1 MTKRKSA
8 LLNGASRQIA
18 APPVAPPSPQAGF
31 ESMVDM
37 IFSEEGWRDVV
48 RFLPTNMRDQFKD
61 APPTETVGRYLIE
74 AVLGSM
80 AHKLSAV
87 AKLHQENHHV
97 P

>member
-31 ESMVDM
+31 ERMVDI
-37 IFSEEGWRDVV
+37 IFSEDGWRDVV
-48 RFLPTNMRDQFKD
+48 RFLPTNLRDQLS
-61 APPTETVGRYLIE
+61 AIPQTETVGRYLIE

-87 AKLHQENHHV
+87 AKMQQDISK
-97 P
+97 